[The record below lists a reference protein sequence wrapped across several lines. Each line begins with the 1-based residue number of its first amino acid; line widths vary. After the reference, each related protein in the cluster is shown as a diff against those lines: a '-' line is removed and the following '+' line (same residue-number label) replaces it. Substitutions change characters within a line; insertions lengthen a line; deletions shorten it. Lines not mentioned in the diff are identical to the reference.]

1 LKDLRTRLLYAGILA
16 LLIAVVALA
25 VSYVLH
31 DPKLSAEA
39 TAQALQQELGTPYGF
54 RCVPQENDDGT
65 IELDDVDYV
74 CSADRVSEAGYWV
87 GTDGKEITGRQS
99 MG

>member
-1 LKDLRTRLLYAGILA
+1 M
-16 LLIAVVALA
+16 
-25 VSYVLH
+25 SYVLH

-54 RCVPQENDDGT
+54 RCVAEDKDVT

-74 CSADRVSEAGYWV
+74 CSADRVREAGYWV
-87 GTDGKEITGRQS
+87 GTDGEKITGKQS